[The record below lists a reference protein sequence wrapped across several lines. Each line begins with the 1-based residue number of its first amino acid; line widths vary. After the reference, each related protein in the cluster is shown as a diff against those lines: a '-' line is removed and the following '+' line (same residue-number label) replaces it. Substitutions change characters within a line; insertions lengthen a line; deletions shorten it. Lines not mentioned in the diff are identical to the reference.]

1 MMPDCMAPLVCL
13 LAVQVINHK
22 PYTKKVDVY
31 SFGIVLWELITCDL
45 PFKGLTFVQLA
56 NSVVN
61 KVGGG
66 GAERAVCS
74 EDGRR
79 GCLVR

>member
-1 MMPDCMAPLVCL
+1 MSRC
-13 LAVQVINHK
+13 QVINHK

-56 NSVVN
+56 NSLVN
-61 KVGGG
+61 KVGK
-66 GAERAVCS
+66 EAV
-74 EDGRR
+74 
-79 GCLVR
+79 L